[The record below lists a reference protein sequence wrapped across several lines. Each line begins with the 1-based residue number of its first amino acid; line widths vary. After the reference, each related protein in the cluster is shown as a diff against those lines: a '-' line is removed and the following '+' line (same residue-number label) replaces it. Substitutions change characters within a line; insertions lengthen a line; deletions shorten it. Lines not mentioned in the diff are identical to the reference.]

1 MDGELQ
7 TLFFELAEAVD
18 DTDVVRGQ
26 VALPVSLGGCG
37 VGTLEAR
44 HAAAFAGSWAQ
55 SMHGVLRRLPA
66 ADARTVVQE
75 LGGGSSGMRLSRDLR
90 AADATLL
97 HRGVQPSQLVVWS
110 DVAAEPKLKA
120 QRSLSRILA
129 RAART
134 KLLEGAD
141 DASQARIRSCG
152 GRGAGAF
159 LVVHPAASDRTG
171 VSDGAWQ
178 FAVRGRLGL
187 PTCVAGSRCKVW
199 NKRRQRPCGEG
210 LDAAGDHVVAC
221 RCGGHKTF
229 RHSRLVCLLRSIL
242 RESGASVEP
251 TEVPVRAWH
260 DVDGADG
267 RLDVAATIRGQR
279 VFYDVTVCHTRAQH
293 VVRRAA
299 ADDGAA
305 AKVGEERKRSRYP
318 AVPQAG
324 LKEVTPFAVE
334 TFGRLGPAA
343 VGVLHEARIRIAERD
358 ARCRGWA
365 SAALQARWFGQI
377 SCALATSLFE
387 AAQCAWGEVGRGG
400 ACDEYGLPLPC
411 VAADWA

>member
-1 MDGELQ
+1 
-7 TLFFELAEAVD
+7 
-18 DTDVVRGQ
+18 
-26 VALPVSLGGCG
+26 
-37 VGTLEAR
+37 
-44 HAAAFAGSWAQ
+44 
-55 SMHGVLRRLPA
+55 
-66 ADARTVVQE
+66 
-75 LGGGSSGMRLSRDLR
+75 MR
-90 AADATLL
+90 
-97 HRGVQPSQLVVWS
+97 W
-110 DVAAEPKLKA
+110 
-120 QRSLSRILA
+120 
-129 RAART
+129 
-134 KLLEGAD
+134 
-141 DASQARIRSCG
+141 
-152 GRGAGAF
+152 
-159 LVVHPAASDRTG
+159 
-171 VSDGAWQ
+171 
-178 FAVRGRLGL
+178 RLGL